1 MFGSCYYNRFR
12 SVIHWSVYDENNKV
26 TVNEEKWVPDFYIPR
41 SDNFED
47 EGWVSEDGVSLKRV
61 VCKTWKERK
70 QLIKTY
76 KESGN
81 AKTYG
86 SDLSPENKFILERWP
101 GNIDEHVPEIHYA
114 IVDIECESE
123 NGFPDA
129 SEAKERINLITVYSN
144 HKKKFYTFGLE
155 HPYTPTSDNVE
166 YILCKT
172 EETLLKKYIKF
183 MEFLAPNI
191 LSGWHSSG
199 FDIPYIFNRTMR
211 ILDEIDIG
219 FYDKWLNF
227 KERQEQDEG
236 IQEKWA
242 EEHQKRNWV
251 KRLSPFQAVEKRKVR
266 SKNRF
271 TKDMQDSMSYKI
283 NGLTDYDYLQLYQ
296 QFSMNQRESYKLD
309 YIAEIELGEKKL
321 EYEGTLKDL
330 YKNDW
335 NKFVEYNI
343 QDVNL
348 LVKMEHKLGYLVQ
361 AISLSYKC
369 HCTFEDNFGTVTKM
383 ETSVYN
389 FLQRNK
395 IIMRDDNN
403 REERVATS
411 VGGFEGAYVKEPVP
425 GMYEWIIDVDIASLY
440 PSNMRGINISYDT
453 KLFQIKD
460 PRSIWEIND
469 DERLEIEFKDGSTK
483 VKTAKEL
490 KNEIRTN
497 KWPVSSVNV
506 VFEDKE
512 KKKGI
517 LVEMLDM
524 WYNGRKINKKKMS
537 DFRKKSIEISLK
549 GNDTKFDG
557 SHEVKVIINDSPQLR
572 YLTVEQYTEYQEYL
586 RQEKIHFNRQW
597 SDKILLNSLY
607 GAVSTP
613 FFRYY
618 DIELARSVTLSG
630 QTIIKTNGKLV
641 NDFFKKDVFEKKIIR
656 DNFKIDET
664 MVIDDCAIYQDTD
677 STVYD
682 TEIKTDKGNFKI
694 GDLFNLYVKT
704 NDIENWKHGH
714 EVITLKEELKS
725 LTYDKEEEKV
735 KYGKIKRIVRH
746 KVSKGKWKIK
756 SKDKELILTED
767 HGCVVIRE
775 GQLIRIK
782 PSEMKKDDKLVIL
795 KNVMFE
801 HEIVPVD
808 SCEQIGEFEDEYVY
822 DIEMDDETNH
832 TFFANDILI
841 HNSIYI
847 SFKQVMD
854 KLGVSSDYKQ
864 RIKITRFLAAMIMKE
879 LAKFNETF
887 FPETF
892 NAPNII
898 FWDQELISD
907 RSIFVKRKKYV
918 CHIVEIN
925 GNPPKPDEELLKK
938 GLDMVR
944 SSTPK
949 IFRSKLEEA
958 VSIILEHFDKSKF
971 DDFSLKL
978 FDDFDK
984 WSIDKYA
991 LPKSC
996 NNLMKYQCE
1005 GLNFISGT
1013 PGHMRAALAYNHYIK
1028 EKNLSSYEPIKESD
1042 RFKLIHIHKSY
1053 KIPLQTIAFISK
1065 LPPEFEIDND
1075 SIDKKKHF
1083 ELCYIQPMST
1093 ILEAIK
1099 WEPPNFFRD
1108 SEDISDLFR

>member
-41 SDNFED
+41 SNNFED

-172 EETLLKKYIKF
+172 EEMLLKKYIKF
-183 MEFLAPNI
+183 MEFLTPNI

-271 TKDMQDSMSYKI
+271 TKDMQDSMSYKM

-296 QFSMNQRESYKLD
+296 QFSLNQRESYKLD

-389 FLQRNK
+389 FLQRKK
-395 IIMRDDNN
+395 IIMGDDNT

-483 VKTAKEL
+483 VKTSKEL

-497 KWPVSSVNV
+497 KWPVSSANV

-512 KKKGI
+512 KKKGV

-524 WYNGRKINKKKMS
+524 WYDGRKINKKKMS
-537 DFRKKSIEISLK
+537 NFRKKSIEISLK

-572 YLTVEQYTEYQEYL
+572 YLTVEQYTEYQENL

-641 NDFFKKDVFEKKIIR
+641 NEFFKKDVFEKKIIR

-677 STVYD
+677 
-682 TEIKTDKGNFKI
+682 
-694 GDLFNLYVKT
+694 
-704 NDIENWKHGH
+704 
-714 EVITLKEELKS
+714 
-725 LTYDKEEEKV
+725 
-735 KYGKIKRIVRH
+735 
-746 KVSKGKWKIK
+746 
-756 SKDKELILTED
+756 
-767 HGCVVIRE
+767 
-775 GQLIRIK
+775 
-782 PSEMKKDDKLVIL
+782 
-795 KNVMFE
+795 
-801 HEIVPVD
+801 
-808 SCEQIGEFEDEYVY
+808 
-822 DIEMDDETNH
+822 
-832 TFFANDILI
+832 
-841 HNSIYI
+841 SIYI